1 MNVNGAGKLLLAVLS
16 VLAVLGAVNVA
27 AQTDERIP
35 RGFLVNMAKNQF
47 DVLCNSEAFASCM
60 GFTSK
65 ECLILADEAVKQCLL
80 PLPEM
85 IHPDELD
92 NSAIE
97 SCPQTIFAD
106 AGYSDDK
113 AGMCFDQVVRP

>member
-1 MNVNGAGKLLLAVLS
+1 MNLNGFRKTLTALVSLSAVIWMGS
-16 VLAVLGAVNVA
+16 VS

-35 RGFLVNMAKNQF
+35 RGFLVNMAQNQF

-85 IHPDELD
+85 IHPDDLN
-92 NSAIE
+92 NSSIE